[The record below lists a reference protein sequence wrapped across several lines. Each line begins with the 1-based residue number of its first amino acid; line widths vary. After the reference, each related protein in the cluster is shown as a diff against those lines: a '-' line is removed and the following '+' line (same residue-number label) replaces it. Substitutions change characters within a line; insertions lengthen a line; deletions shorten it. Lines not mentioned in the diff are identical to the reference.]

1 MEVLMITA
9 CLTLMAMCC
18 SVSLLAVILLL
29 RRPDETPVRT
39 VPAEEPQEQEAAEA
53 QRRYEQGFFNL
64 MQYDGRPG
72 REKERE
78 NG

>member
-1 MEVLMITA
+1 MEMMMVII
-9 CLTLMAMCC
+9 CL
-18 SVSLLAVILLL
+18 LLAGVCLGVSALTALLL
-29 RRPDETPVRT
+29 WRVTGAQRPQP
-39 VPAEEPQEQEAAEA
+39 PAEEAPQEQAAAEA
-53 QRRYEQGFFNL
+53 RRRYEQGFFNL